1 MLDIFHK
8 ASYLNY
14 CEGVIVCPATYDSL
28 VSLGGYGFC
37 FSYQKEFSFVG
48 SADHILTIR
57 VDDIIRRI
65 FEVVPKSSCH
75 VTFSK
80 EKEERANLLV
90 LILKSSTSE
99 VNGCNVALPTSSSDY
114 QSSF

>member
-1 MLDIFHK
+1 MLLDIFHK

-48 SADHILTIR
+48 SVDYILTIR
-57 VDDIIRRI
+57 IDDIIRRI
-65 FEVVPKSSCH
+65 FEVVPKADCH
-75 VTFSK
+75 VTFQK
-80 EKEERANLLV
+80 KKREK
-90 LILKSSTSE
+90 
-99 VNGCNVALPTSSSDY
+99 
-114 QSSF
+114 

>member
-1 MLDIFHK
+1 MRFPETFRNSRCMDALRGVCVLLDIFHK

-48 SADHILTIR
+48 SVDYILTIR
-57 VDDIIRRI
+57 VDDIIRRV
-65 FEVVPKSSCH
+65 FEVVPKSGCH
-75 VTFSK
+75 VTFQKKKRK
-80 EKEERANLLV
+80 E
-90 LILKSSTSE
+90 
-99 VNGCNVALPTSSSDY
+99 
-114 QSSF
+114 